1 MQEQTLTDAQKETL
15 PAEEIEKFE
24 QNEKDKAENL
34 AKIEEEMEKEKEQ
47 DNKNADRIKTLLEE
61 AKRSV
66 DEERDKKHFNDKVY
80 KKDFIPDKES
90 TNCVPAIM
98 SAMVSQIA

>member
-1 MQEQTLTDAQKETL
+1 MQEATLTDAQKEAL
-15 PAEEIEKFE
+15 PPEEIEKFE
-24 QNEKDKAENL
+24 QNEKEKAENL
-34 AKIEEEMEKEKEQ
+34 QKIEEELEKEKEL
-47 DNKNADRIKTLLEE
+47 DAKNAERVKELLEM

-66 DEERDKKHFNDKVY
+66 DEEREKKHFNDKVY

-98 SAMVSQIA
+98 SAMVS